1 MEPKLSITEIPSYL
15 RWNDSLLDLRYRFDS
30 QSADYHLTQIFT
42 PELEEDLHRY
52 QIMDIAAAKEE
63 YTVEIATAQRKVYFY
78 RSSNLMFLTLFI
90 LLPSI
95 ALYFFQDD
103 WVALVFAI
111 LFCFLMFFLVECF
124 NQAYLNKFQKMMIE
138 RLQIEDKIQNA
149 TLPFH
154 QDELTIQDNSAI
166 VKKEGFPL
174 ISDQNY
180 SKGNRNIVHF
190 DLKDASIHPRI
201 EVKSA

>member
-30 QSADYHLTQIFT
+30 QSADYSLTRIFS
-42 PELEEDLHRY
+42 PELEEDLDRY
-52 QIMDIAAAKEE
+52 QIMDIAATKEE
-63 YTVEIATAQRKVYFY
+63 YAAEIAAAQRKVYFY
-78 RSSNLMFLTLFI
+78 RSSNLIFLTLFI

-103 WVALVFAI
+103 WVALVFAL
-111 LFCFLMFFLVECF
+111 LFSFLMVFLVECF

-138 RLQIEDKIQNA
+138 RLQIEDKIQTA
-149 TLPFH
+149 SLSFH
-154 QDELTIQDNSAI
+154 PHELTIQDNSAI

-180 SKGNRNIVHF
+180 SKGDRNIIHF
-190 DLKDASIHPRI
+190 ELKDASIHPHI
-201 EVKSA
+201 EMNSL